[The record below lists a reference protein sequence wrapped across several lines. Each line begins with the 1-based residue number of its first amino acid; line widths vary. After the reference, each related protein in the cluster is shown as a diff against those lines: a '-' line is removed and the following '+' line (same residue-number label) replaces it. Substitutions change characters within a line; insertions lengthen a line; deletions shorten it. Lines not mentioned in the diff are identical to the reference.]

1 MRFPVLL
8 TGALLLSTGSLA
20 AQQPMGGMKDPDH
33 SVAGGGQFP
42 AGWHVRTERNAALA
56 NVKFVAMGDGFH
68 ATMGP
73 AAIMWRD
80 ADTASGNY
88 HTVATFTQTKA
99 PMHPEAYGLIIGGKN
114 LDGDAQSY
122 TYLIVRGTGE
132 FSIWRRAGYAN
143 KPTAVVPWTANAAVH
158 KADADGKATNELAV
172 LIKNGK
178 ASFTVNG
185 TEVYSAD
192 ASTVDAAGIV
202 GYRVNH
208 NLDVHLSAIGI
219 HKISN

>member
-1 MRFPVLL
+1 MKRMAYASA
-8 TGALLLSTGSLA
+8 ALLLVGSGLA
-20 AQQPMGGMKDPDH
+20 AQQNDPDR
-33 SVAGGGQFP
+33 SVQGGGVFP
-42 AGWHVRTERNAALA
+42 QGWNVRTERNAPTAM
-56 NVKFVAMGDGFH
+56 VKFVAMGGGFH

-80 ADTASGNY
+80 ADVATGNY
-88 HTVATFTQTKA
+88 HTVATFSQTKA
-99 PMHPEAYGLIIGGKN
+99 PMHPEAYGLIIGGQH
-114 LDGDAQSY
+114 LADSAQAY
-122 TYLIVRGTGE
+122 TYLLVRGQGD

-158 KADADGKATNELAV
+158 KADSAGAATNELAV
-172 LIKNGK
+172 LIKDGK

-185 TEVYSAD
+185 TEVYSTAASNVD
-192 ASTVDAAGIV
+192 ASGIV

-219 HKISN
+219 HKLP

>member
-1 MRFPVLL
+1 MNRISFVATALVLVS
-8 TGALLLSTGSLA
+8 GGLA
-20 AQQPMGGMKDPDH
+20 AQQGDPDR
-33 SVAGGGQFP
+33 SVQGGGVFP
-42 AGWHVRTERNAALA
+42 EGWNVRTERNAPTAT
-56 NVKFVAMGDGFH
+56 VKFVAMGGGYH

-80 ADTASGNY
+80 ADVASGNY

-99 PMHPEAYGLIIGGKN
+99 PMHPEAYGLIVGGKH
-114 LDGDAQSY
+114 LADSAQSY

-158 KADADGKATNELAV
+158 RADSAGAATNELAV
-172 LIKNGK
+172 QIKDGK

-185 TEVYSAD
+185 TEVF
-192 ASTVDAAGIV
+192 STAAANVDAAGIV

-219 HKISN
+219 HKL

>member
-1 MRFPVLL
+1 MNRISFVATALVLVS
-8 TGALLLSTGSLA
+8 GGLA
-20 AQQPMGGMKDPDH
+20 AQQGDPDR
-33 SVAGGGQFP
+33 SVQGGGVFP
-42 AGWHVRTERNAALA
+42 EGWNVRTERNAPTAT
-56 NVKFVAMGDGFH
+56 VKFVAMGGGYH

-80 ADTASGNY
+80 ADVASGNY

-99 PMHPEAYGLIIGGKN
+99 PMHPEAYGLIVGGKH
-114 LDGDAQSY
+114 LADSAQSY

-158 KADADGKATNELAV
+158 KADSAGAATNELAV
-172 LIKNGK
+172 QIKDGK

-185 TEVYSAD
+185 TEVF
-192 ASTVDAAGIV
+192 STAAANVDAAGIV

-219 HKISN
+219 HKL

>member
-1 MRFPVLL
+1 MRSQVLL
-8 TGALLLSTGSLA
+8 TGAVILSAVGLA
-20 AQQPMGGMKDPDH
+20 AQKPMSDPDH
-33 SVAGGGQFP
+33 NVAGGGTFP
-42 AGWHVRTERNAALA
+42 AGWHVRTERNAPAA
-56 NVKFVAMGDGFH
+56 NVRFVAMGDGFH
-68 ATMGP
+68 TTQGP

-80 ADTASGNY
+80 QDTASGNY

-99 PMHPEAYGLIIGGKN
+99 PMHPEAYGLIVGGKS

-132 FSIWRRAGYAN
+132 FSIWRHAD
-143 KPTAVVPWTANAAVH
+143 KPTAVVPWTANAAVN
-158 KADADGKATNELAV
+158 KADANGKDVNELAV
-172 LIKNGK
+172 LFKDGK

-185 TEVYSAD
+185 KEVYNTD
-192 ASTVDAAGIV
+192 ASKVDASGVI

-219 HKISN
+219 HPLK

>member
-1 MRFPVLL
+1 MRFPALL
-8 TGALLLSTGSLA
+8 TGALLLSTGALA
-20 AQQPMGGMKDPDH
+20 AQQPMGGMSDPDH

-56 NVKFVAMGDGFH
+56 NVKFVAMGNDFH

-172 LIKNGK
+172 LVENGK

-192 ASTVDAAGIV
+192 ASTIDAAGIV

-219 HKISN
+219 HKLQ

>member
-1 MRFPVLL
+1 MRSQVLL
-8 TGALLLSTGSLA
+8 TGAVILSAVGLA
-20 AQQPMGGMKDPDH
+20 AQKPMSDPDH
-33 SVAGGGQFP
+33 NVAGGGTFP
-42 AGWHVRTERNAALA
+42 AGWHVRTERNAPTA

-68 ATMGP
+68 TTQGP

-80 ADTASGNY
+80 QDTASGNY

-99 PMHPEAYGLIIGGKN
+99 PMHPEAYGLIVGGKN

-143 KPTAVVPWTANAAVH
+143 KPTAVVPWTANAAVN
-158 KADADGKATNELAV
+158 KADANGKATNELAV
-172 LIKNGK
+172 LFKDGK

-185 TEVYSAD
+185 KEVYNTD
-192 ASTVDAAGIV
+192 ASKVDASGVI

-219 HKISN
+219 HPLH

>member
-1 MRFPVLL
+1 MNRISFVATALVLVS
-8 TGALLLSTGSLA
+8 GGLA
-20 AQQPMGGMKDPDH
+20 AQQGDPDR
-33 SVAGGGQFP
+33 SVQGGGVFP
-42 AGWHVRTERNAALA
+42 EGWNVRTERNAPTAT
-56 NVKFVAMGDGFH
+56 VKFVAMGGGYH

-80 ADTASGNY
+80 ADVASGNY

-99 PMHPEAYGLIIGGKN
+99 PMHPEAYGLIVGGKH
-114 LDGDAQSY
+114 LADSAQSY

-158 KADADGKATNELAV
+158 KADSAGAATNELAV
-172 LIKNGK
+172 QIKDGK

-185 TEVYSAD
+185 TEVF
-192 ASTVDAAGIV
+192 STAAANVDAAGIV

-219 HKISN
+219 HKQ